1 MTEAKKKSAARIYL
15 TFAAILIACG
25 LIGGITGYAAIGNEV
40 SLRDLSQQANQW
52 LSAPGPWW
60 YAPGCLLLAGATW
73 YYFRGKRLVVQALT
87 DDEVF
92 SLANLTLCRAM
103 FLANLA
109 MVFMFLAMALSYAS
123 SWGVDLSWLLLIGHI
138 IWIWAVQ
145 ARIISATK
153 KLFPEKRGDLFDF
166 KFQRDWYE
174 SCDEAE
180 RQQIAQCSYQAFK
193 VMGLIFPGIMA
204 ILAILSTIGLIAP
217 AYSLLVG
224 GLWLVQQFVYNYT
237 SLQMDKK
244 NVRGDDK

>member
-1 MTEAKKKSAARIYL
+1 MKEAKKKSPARIYV
-15 TFAAILIACG
+15 TFAVIIIICG
-25 LIGGITGYAAIGNEV
+25 LIGGIAGYATISNEL
-40 SLRDLSQQANQW
+40 SMHDLSQQLNQA

-60 YAPGCLLLAGATW
+60 FLPGLLLLAASTW
-73 YYFRGKRLVVQALT
+73 LYFRGKRMIPQALE
-87 DDEVF
+87 DDELF
-92 SLANLTLCRAM
+92 PQANLTFCRAM

-109 MVFMFLAMALSYAS
+109 TVLMFLAMALGYAS
-123 SWGVDLSWLLLIGHI
+123 SWGFNLSWFLLIGHI
-138 IWIWAVQ
+138 IWMTAIQ

-153 KLFPEKRGDLFDF
+153 KLFPEKRGDIFDF
-166 KFQRDWYE
+166 KFQKDWYE

-204 ILAILSTIGLIAP
+204 ILSILSVIDLVAP
-217 AYSLLVG
+217 SYSLLVG

-244 NVRGDDK
+244 RS